1 MISVQ
6 NIRKILMLYAE
17 EKEKQIFI
25 AFDRYE
31 NYGNAIK
38 ELLQA
43 NCVLKLGGREQA
55 LFGRQWALRDDSRM
69 DIS

>member
-1 MISVQ
+1 
-6 NIRKILMLYAE
+6 MLYAE
-17 EKEKQIFI
+17 ENEKQIFI

-43 NCVLKLGGREQA
+43 NCVLKLSGREQA
-55 LFGRQWALRDDSRM
+55 LFGRQSALRDDSRT